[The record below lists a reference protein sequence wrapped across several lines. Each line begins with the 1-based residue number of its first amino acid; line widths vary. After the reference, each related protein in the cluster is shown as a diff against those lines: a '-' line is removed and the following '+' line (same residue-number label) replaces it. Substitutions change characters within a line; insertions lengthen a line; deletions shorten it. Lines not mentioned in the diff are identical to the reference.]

1 MTDDVWRILDVI
13 PNSTLGPAGLI
24 PYSDCTIGTRDGLV
38 HGESGF
44 GGCVSTTPSL
54 CLQLQMLYHWA
65 ATITTPHKWGDNGTL
80 LCCADYLETAYCRL

>member
-44 GGCVSTTPSL
+44 GGYVSRPLRLCVYNHECSVTGL
-54 CLQLQMLYHWA
+54 
-65 ATITTPHKWGDNGTL
+65 
-80 LCCADYLETAYCRL
+80 RL